1 MFLRFLNNWAKN
13 NQWKSSKLHIAKP
26 RDVLGNHGDFEYVY
40 VFKFIIASFIK
51 FNSFSF
57 TFLIISCLYKF
68 FLQYSGVFLIL
79 TNFSRFW
86 WSKLSGFNR
95 FLPAG

>member
-1 MFLRFLNNWAKN
+1 MINRLT
-13 NQWKSSKLHIAKP
+13 SSKLHIAKP
-26 RDVLGNHGDFEYVY
+26 RDVLGNHSDFEYVY
-40 VFKFIIASFIK
+40 AFNFIIASFIK

-68 FLQYSGVFLIL
+68 FLQNCEVFLIL